1 MVVVIVDFDYF
12 DLVDQYIAP
21 ELEFVVLPLAA
32 KWDLPPVPFVI
43 PKRKIYFMYEN
54 IHEVR
59 TIFFQSKPFYNILSP
74 LCNALGLIKYEKMIL
89 M

>member
-12 DLVDQYIAP
+12 DLVGQYIAP

-43 PKRKIYFMYEN
+43 PKRKIYFTFY
-54 IHEVR
+54 I
-59 TIFFQSKPFYNILSP
+59 SKYT
-74 LCNALGLIKYEKMIL
+74 
-89 M
+89 

>member
-43 PKRKIYFMYEN
+43 PKRKINFIYQN
-54 IHEVR
+54 IHEVYN
-59 TIFFQSKPFYNILSP
+59 FFSK
-74 LCNALGLIKYEKMIL
+74 
-89 M
+89 